1 MAIQR
6 EDSNALGAV
15 PISPDSAVSV
25 NSSEI
30 PVNHTDVNCPVCG
43 YGIIAGTNGK
53 RKLRTRVL
61 IFNENGNTMGICPKC
76 KTNLKVPVA
85 LVAHISPSD
94 THSADHDS
102 RHGRSESELV
112 PQRAKESRT

>member
-1 MAIQR
+1 MAIER
-6 EDSNALGAV
+6 MESDAFAAV
-15 PISPDSAVSV
+15 PGSPGSTVSER
-25 NSSEI
+25 SSEM
-30 PVNHTDVNCPVCG
+30 PVNQVDVNCPVCG

-94 THSADHDS
+94 THTANHDV
-102 RHGRSESELV
+102 RHGSSKLDLV